1 MKEST
6 PRYVAPMDS
15 PRPRGARLLEAFS
28 LKLARRICLF
38 DYAAFDLWTTLEAD
52 PDVLTF
58 CERPVRLES
67 GSTARPVDFWVQRR
81 DREELL
87 VLDGAGPP
95 VPAHTDGVATR
106 VVTAAD
112 LAAQS
117 LWISNWQRMLPVI
130 TATRSLVPNRLTNSI
145 LNLVRGPVAL
155 SRVEHEL
162 AVGDPS
168 LVRGAVFDLIRRGLV
183 QAPTLWTEL
192 LSMHTLLEPAS

>member
-1 MKEST
+1 
-6 PRYVAPMDS
+6 MDS

-52 PDVLTF
+52 PNVLTL
-58 CERPVRLES
+58 CERPVRLEC
-67 GSTARPVDFWVQRR
+67 GSTGRLIDFWVRRR

-87 VLDGAGPP
+87 VLDDGDPP
-95 VPAHTDGVATR
+95 VLARMDGVTTR
-106 VVTAAD
+106 VVTASD

-117 LWISNWQRMLPVI
+117 LWVANWQRMLPVI
-130 TATRSLVPNRLTNSI
+130 TATRSLVPVRLTNSI

-162 AVGDPS
+162 ALADPS
-168 LVRGAVFDLIRRGLV
+168 LVRGAVFDLIRTGLV
-183 QAPTLWTEL
+183 QAPTLRTEL
-192 LSMHTLLEPAS
+192 LSMHTLLEPAA